1 MATTFKTSGVNF
13 SDAALRA
20 FELNNDLNL
29 PGDYRDFLVRHNGRC
44 PSPNACW
51 VAGIKD
57 FVLVDELYGITRD
70 DKSDLQFWIE
80 EYGDEMP
87 KGSVIVGGDP
97 GGAMFILGTLAGSK
111 GVYLW
116 DHQHRY
122 TGSSE
127 ENGNTF
133 FIAETFTTW
142 IQTLQEL
149 PLELS
154 GKGPAKHDAP

>member
-1 MATTFKTSGVNF
+1 MAVTFKTSGSNPTEE
-13 SDAALRA
+13 ALEA
-20 FELNNDLNL
+20 FEANNALKL
-29 PGDYRDFLVRHNGRC
+29 PLDYRHFLGANNGGC

-51 VAGIKD
+51 VEDIDD
-57 FVLVDELYGITRD
+57 FVLVDVLYGIARD
-70 DKSDLQFWIE
+70 ESSDLQFWIE

-97 GGAMFILGTLAGSK
+97 GGAMFILGTTVDFSGI
-111 GVYLW
+111 YLW

-122 TGSSE
+122 AGSSE

-133 FIAETFTTW
+133 FIADTFSTW

-149 PLELS
+149 PL
-154 GKGPAKHDAP
+154 